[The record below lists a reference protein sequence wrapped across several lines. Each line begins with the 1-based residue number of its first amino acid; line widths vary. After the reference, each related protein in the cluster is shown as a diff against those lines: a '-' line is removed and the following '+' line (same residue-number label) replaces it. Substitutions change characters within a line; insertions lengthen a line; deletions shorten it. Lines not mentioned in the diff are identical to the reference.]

1 MTPRHPKNNFTITAK
16 QKTLLSQC
24 PNIYLIGL
32 MGAGKSTVGKILAR
46 ALGRNFYDS
55 DEQIVQRTGASI
67 PTIFEIEGEAGFRE
81 REQRMIQEL
90 SALPSIVLGT
100 GGGAVLREENQ
111 QTLKNTG
118 WVIYLATSP
127 ERLHQRTRYDRN
139 RPLLQTKNPL
149 ATLTE
154 LYEKRHPIYEDLADI
169 VIKTGSG
176 HVTRVVNEIITQLTL
191 KLNQQAA
198 ALSAE
203 AESKTSEHHDHANG

>member
-1 MTPRHPKNNFTITAK
+1 MHVVIYCLQELMPSALTSKTDFRHDAQTPQK
-16 QKTLLSQC
+16 QLYDYSKAENTPESMPQ
-24 PNIYLIGL
+24 YLFNWPDGC
-32 MGAGKSTVGKILAR
+32 GQVD
-46 ALGRNFYDS
+46 GRK
-55 DEQIVQRTGASI
+55 
-67 PTIFEIEGEAGFRE
+67 
-81 REQRMIQEL
+81 IQEL